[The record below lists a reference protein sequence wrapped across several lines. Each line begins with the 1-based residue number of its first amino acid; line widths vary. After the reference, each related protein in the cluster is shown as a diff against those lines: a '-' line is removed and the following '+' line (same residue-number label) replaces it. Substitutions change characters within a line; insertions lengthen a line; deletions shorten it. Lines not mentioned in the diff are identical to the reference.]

1 MKQLTR
7 FSVNYPVTILML
19 VLAIGLLGY
28 ISFTKIGIDLFPD
41 LNNPKLYIEVSAG
54 ERPPE
59 EMENL
64 FVEGI
69 ESQAIRQ
76 SDVTEVSSVT
86 SVGYSLVTI
95 EYSWNKDMD
104 EAFLDLQKAVNA
116 FSQSNDVDE
125 INISQYDPNAT
136 PVMVVALEND
146 SISDLNEIRKVA
158 DNYIKNELIRLEGVA
173 DVKLVG
179 EQESEVV
186 IETNPYMLDAF
197 NLTANTI
204 SSQIAAYNTNVSG
217 GSIEEQGTRY
227 SIKGLS
233 MISGPDDLR
242 QIIVGTY
249 TEQLEDGTTG
259 EITPIYL
266 SDVATIKVVNKD
278 PDSYVRYNGNNCIG
292 LSIYKEPKFN
302 TVKAV
307 DELKE
312 ELRTIEKAL
321 PGYKLASVKDQGSFI
336 DESIMEVRDSALY
349 GIILA
354 VIVIFAFLGQIRPTI
369 VISIAIPISIV
380 ATFVLMYFLGLS
392 FNIMT
397 LGGLALGAGM
407 LVDNAIIVMENIYR
421 HMEKGKS
428 VMKAAIKGTSEVAGA
443 ITASTLT
450 TIVVFLPIVYIH
462 GASGELFKDQAWTVA
477 FSLISSLFV
486 AILVMP
492 VLVTKIFK
500 KNAKVKRETV
510 QVRGYRKLLEKVLQ
524 YRFAVVIVA
533 VALVAVSYFLLPRI
547 GSEFMPTSASNSF
560 TIDIKL
566 PQGTVLHKTSATTK
580 QIEDILKQALPE
592 QIEAIYTEN
601 GISSNSQT
609 QTTTSSENEATIFVR
624 LTNLGEH
631 QYASVL
637 KNVDALIAQND
648 EIEFTFEKDET
659 SLQTILGNSDAP
671 VVVEVIGD
679 ELDVISTITEQ
690 TKEIVASTPGLYNIE
705 TSIEDGAPEID
716 VEIDRVR
723 AGIYGI
729 NINTIIT
736 QVQNRLEG
744 TDAGE
749 FEEDGEMKSITIKQ
763 PKVSIHELENL
774 EITNANSVY
783 RLTDLAT
790 IHYNNLP
797 REIHRRNQNRIGKI
811 TASTDGSLPLDQ
823 LVKELNEKLES
834 VPLPNNYRYEIA
846 GEEVK
851 REESMS
857 NLTFALV
864 LAIILVYMVMAA
876 QFESLMNPF
885 VILLTIPLALVGVV
899 FIFLIIGKPFNIMA
913 FIGMIMLVGIAV
925 NDSIIYIDAI
935 NKLRAKGLAKK
946 EAILQAG
953 QQRIRPIIMTSLTTI
968 LALIPLTLGFGSG
981 ASLRSPMAWAVIG
994 GLVTSTL
1001 LTLVVIPAVYWILD
1015 FSKDPTTTEVT
1026 K

>member
-28 ISFTKIGIDLFPD
+28 ISFTKIGIDLFPN
-41 LNNPKLYIEVSAG
+41 LNNPKLYVEVSAG

-64 FVEGI
+64 FVEAI

-76 SDVTEVSSVT
+76 SDVSEVSSVT
-86 SVGYSLVTI
+86 TVGYALLTI

-104 EAFLDLQKAVNA
+104 EAFLDLQKAINSFA
-116 FSQSNDVDE
+116 QSNNIDE

-136 PVMVVALEND
+136 PVMVIALEND

-158 DNYIKNELIRLEGVA
+158 ENYIKNELIRLEGVA
-173 DVKLVG
+173 DVKLTG

-186 IETNPYMLDAF
+186 IETDPYMLEAF

-204 SSQIAAYNTNVSG
+204 ANQINTYNTNVSG

-227 SIKGLS
+227 SIKGVS
-233 MISGPDDLR
+233 MVRNTEDLKR
-242 QIIVGTY
+242 IIVGTHVAE
-249 TEQLEDGTTG
+249 TDDGTTG
-259 EITPIYL
+259 ETTPIYL
-266 SDVATIKVVNKD
+266 SDVATIKSINKD
-278 PDSYVRYNGNNCIG
+278 PDSYVRYNGKYCIG
-292 LSIYKEPKFN
+292 LSVYKEPKFN

-307 DELKE
+307 EELKKK
-312 ELRTIEKAL
+312 LVSIEKSL
-321 PGYKLASVKDQGSFI
+321 PGYKLDTVKDQGSFI

-354 VIVIFAFLGQIRPTI
+354 VIVIFIFLRQIRPTL

-428 VMKAAIKGTSEVAGA
+428 VFKAAIKGTAEVGGA

-450 TIVVFLPIVYIH
+450 TIVVFLPIVYMH
-462 GASGELFKDQAWTVA
+462 GASSELFKDQAWTVA

-500 KNAKVKRETV
+500 KNAKIKHKTV
-510 QVRGYRKLLEKVLQ
+510 QVKSYRRLLETVLK
-524 YRFAVVIVA
+524 YRFAVVGIA
-533 VALVAVSYFLLPRI
+533 VALVVSSYLLLPKI
-547 GSEFMPTSASNSF
+547 GSEFMPTSSSDNF
-560 TIDIKL
+560 TVNVKL
-566 PQGTVLHKTSATTK
+566 PQGTALDNTSATTK
-580 QIEDILKQALPE
+580 QIESIIWQALPE
-592 QIEAIYTEN
+592 QIESIYTEN
-601 GISSNSQT
+601 GIASNSQT
-609 QTTTSSENEATIFVR
+609 QTSNASENEASIFIR
-624 LTNLGEH
+624 LTECGQH
-631 QYASVL
+631 QYESVL
-637 KNVDALIAQND
+637 KQIDHLLAQND
-648 EIEFTFEKDET
+648 QLEFTFQKDET
-659 SLQTILGNSDAP
+659 SLQSILGNSDAP
-671 VVVEVIGD
+671 VVVEVIGE
-679 ELDVISTITEQ
+679 ELDVISTVTEQ
-690 TKEIVASTPGLYNIE
+690 TKEIIATIPGLYNIE

-716 VEIDRVR
+716 IEIDRVR

-729 NINTIIT
+729 DINTIIT

-744 TDAGE
+744 TNAGE
-749 FEEDGEMKSITIKQ
+749 FEESGEMMDITIKQ
-763 PKVSIHELENL
+763 PKVSISELANL
-774 EITNANSVY
+774 EIRSGEAVY
-783 RLTDLAT
+783 RLTDLA
-790 IHYNNLP
+790 IIKYNNLP

-811 TASTDGSLPLDQ
+811 TASTDNSKPLDQ
-823 LVKELNEKLES
+823 LVASINEKLETI
-834 VPLPNNYRYEIA
+834 PLPTNYRYEIA

-851 REESMS
+851 RTESMGD
-857 NLTFALV
+857 LTFALI

-876 QFESLMNPF
+876 QFESLINPF

-899 FIFLIIGKPFNIMA
+899 FTFMIIGKPFNIMA
-913 FIGMIMLVGIAV
+913 FIGMIMLIGIAV
-925 NDSIIYIDAI
+925 NDSIIFIDAI
-935 NKLRAKGLAKK
+935 NKLRAKGMAKK
-946 EAILQAG
+946 EAIIQAG

-994 GLVTSTL
+994 GLVTSTF
-1001 LTLVVIPAVYWILD
+1001 LTLIVIPSVYWILD
-1015 FSKDPTTTEVT
+1015 FRKDPALEE
-1026 K
+1026 KSK

>member
-64 FVEGI
+64 FVEAI

-76 SDVTEVSSVT
+76 SDVREVSSIT
-86 SVGYSLVTI
+86 TVGYALLTI
-95 EYSWNKDMD
+95 EYSWSKDMD
-104 EAFLDLQKAVNA
+104 EAFLDLQKAVNTFA
-116 FSQSNDVDE
+116 QSNNVDE
-125 INISQYDPNAT
+125 INISQYDPNAA
-136 PVMVVALEND
+136 PVMVIALEND

-158 DNYIKNELIRLEGVA
+158 ENYIKNELIRLEGVA
-173 DVKLVG
+173 DVKLTG
-179 EQESEVV
+179 EQENEVV
-186 IETNPYMLDAF
+186 IETNPYLLEAF
-197 NLTANTI
+197 NLTANNI
-204 SSQIAAYNTNVSG
+204 ASQINAYNTNVSG

-233 MISGPDDLR
+233 MVSSPNDLKK
-242 QIIVGTY
+242 IIVGTY
-249 TEQLEDGTTG
+249 AEELEDGTSG
-259 EITPIYL
+259 ETTPVYL
-266 SDVATIKVVNKD
+266 SDVATIKTINKD
-278 PDSYVRYNGNNCIG
+278 PDSYVRYNGNYCIG
-292 LSIYKEPKFN
+292 LSVYKEPKFN

-307 DELKE
+307 EELKE
-312 ELRTIEKAL
+312 KLKTIEKAL
-321 PGYKLASVKDQGSFI
+321 PGYKLDTVKDQGNFI

-354 VIVIFAFLGQIRPTI
+354 VIVIFIFLRQIRPTL

-428 VMKAAIKGTSEVAGA
+428 VFKAAIKGTSEVGGA

-500 KNAKVKRETV
+500 KNSKITHKTIQVKS
-510 QVRGYRKLLEKVLQ
+510 YRKLLEFVLKH
-524 YRFAVVIVA
+524 RFVVVGFA
-533 VALVAVSYFLLPRI
+533 TFLVIISYLLLPKI
-547 GSEFMPTSASNSF
+547 GSEFMPGSSSDNF
-560 TIDIKL
+560 TVDIKL
-566 PQGTVLHKTSATTK
+566 PQGTALKSTTSTTQ
-580 QIEDILKQALPE
+580 QIESILWQALPN
-592 QIEAIYTEN
+592 QIESIYTEN

-609 QTTTSSENEATIFVR
+609 QITTSSENEATIFIQ
-624 LTNLGEH
+624 LTKNGEQH
-631 QYASVL
+631 YESVL
-637 KNVDALIAQND
+637 KQIDQLLAQND
-648 EIEFTFEKDET
+648 QLEFTFEKDET

-679 ELDVISTITEQ
+679 ELDVISEITEQ
-690 TKEIVASTPGLYNIE
+690 TKEIIASIPGLYNIE
-705 TSIEDGAPEID
+705 TSIENGAPEID
-716 VEIDRVR
+716 IAIDRVR

-729 NINTIIT
+729 NISTIIT

-744 TDAGE
+744 TNAGE
-749 FEEDGEMKSITIKQ
+749 FEENGEMKDITIKQ
-763 PKVSIHELENL
+763 PKVSINELENL
-774 EITNANSVY
+774 EIKSNSAVY

-790 IHYNNLP
+790 IQYNKLP

-811 TASTDGSLPLDQ
+811 TASTDNAKPLDQ
-823 LVKELNEKLES
+823 LVSSIEEKLATI
-834 VPLPNNYRYEIA
+834 PLPNNYRYQIA

-851 REESMS
+851 RTESMGD
-857 NLTFALV
+857 LTFALI

-876 QFESLMNPF
+876 QFESLINPF

-899 FIFLIIGKPFNIMA
+899 FTFLVIGKPFNIMA
-913 FIGMIMLVGIAV
+913 FIGMIMLIGIAV
-925 NDSIIYIDAI
+925 NDSIIFIDAI
-935 NKLRAKGLAKK
+935 NKLRAKGMAKQ

-968 LALIPLTLGFGSG
+968 LALFPLTLGFGSG

-994 GLVTSTL
+994 GLITSTF
-1001 LTLVVIPAVYWILD
+1001 LTLIVIPSVYWILD
-1015 FSKDPTTTEVT
+1015 FRKDQITVE
-1026 K
+1026 KN